1 MKFIAMFWPV
11 WLVLMVAGYGYML
24 YHHLLPDKTSWAVA
38 ALSDD
43 HRKKQDV
50 LCRNMRPSW
59 YDIASNSDH
68 HPHHR
73 LRALRLLFLVQLST
87 DSRQLH
93 RLESFII
100 S

>member
-43 HRKKQDV
+43 HRKKTKMSFAAICG
-50 LCRNMRPSW
+50 LAGMILLA
-59 YDIASNSDH
+59 IA
-68 HPHHR
+68 
-73 LRALRLLFLVQLST
+73 
-87 DSRQLH
+87 
-93 RLESFII
+93 II
-100 S
+100 IHIIDYAH